1 MFGWINDCTEQLI
14 CSKFDVATWHR
25 IKQRADCHVPDGGFV
40 RHERYDDAST
50 VALVVAASEE
60 LGMTVPAVLEVF
72 GQYFMEFTRN
82 EGYENLLR
90 CQGSTLRTWLA
101 NVNALHDHL
110 EASLPDGFVK
120 PVFWCQDDNDN
131 DDHDHCILLH
141 YFSRRGS
148 LLAPVVK
155 GVVKEVAR
163 FHFDVEIEMQEL
175 ELQDVDGAKYSTYV
189 LCQHDHFWGRR
200 IFSHFFSSC
209 FGSFPP
215 SSQLADNGH
224 E

>member
-1 MFGWINDCTEQLI
+1 MFGWINDCTEQLV
-14 CSKFDVATWHR
+14 CSKFGVDTWHR
-25 IKQRADCHVPDGGFV
+25 IKQRADCQVPDGGFV

-50 VALVVAASEE
+50 VALVVAAAQE
-60 LGMTVPAVLEVF
+60 LGISVPDVMEVF
-72 GQYFMEFTRN
+72 GQYFMEFTRQ

-90 CQGSTLRTWLA
+90 CQGSTLRAWLA

-120 PVFWCQDDNDN
+120 PVFWCQDES
-131 DDHDHCILLH
+131 DHKILLH

-163 FHFDVEIEMQEL
+163 FHFDVEIDME
-175 ELQDVDGAKYSTYV
+175 ELQVQDQDGAKYST
-189 LCQHDHFWGRR
+189 
-200 IFSHFFSSC
+200 
-209 FGSFPP
+209 
-215 SSQLADNGH
+215 
-224 E
+224 